1 MLKGKVSKQII
12 AKYTLVFSLLL
23 SLIVINDN
31 NLFAENPEFNVVT
44 LKGETQVKRA
54 SGKDWENIKSGDKLF
69 ADDQVKI
76 GNSSYLALLHS
87 SGSPLELNKSGNYT
101 VKKLASQAS
110 TQKSDVTKKFTKY
123 LVEELKGS
131 DDVLASGDYRKKMK
145 NLGAVERAMDKGSEG
160 KIFGNLPLNTY
171 SIDNNVDFSWYA
183 IDNVNEYKFNIK
195 DSDGKVVFEKTVS
208 GNNVQVNTGSLNLK
222 SDECYFWN
230 VSANGKTSEDFCLYN
245 FSSSETTTINNDL
258 KTIEQEIGSDNEA
271 MLSLVKASYF
281 ADKNINYKANEE
293 FKKALSI
300 SDNPKYRVI
309 YAKFLVKLGLNQEA
323 EKLINN

>member
-1 MLKGKVSKQII
+1 MLKRNIPYSIKLKINLIFSFILSI
-12 AKYTLVFSLLL
+12 LVINSSLLL
-23 SLIVINDN
+23 AS
-31 NLFAENPEFNVVT
+31 APEFNVVT

-54 SGKDWENIKSGDKLF
+54 TGKDWENIKSGDKLF
-69 ADDQVKI
+69 ADDQIKI
-76 GNSSYLALLHS
+76 GNGAYLALLHS
-87 SGSPLELNKSGNYT
+87 SGSPLEINKSGNYT
-101 VKKLASQAS
+101 VKKLASQAT

-145 NLGAVERAMDKGSEG
+145 NLGAVERAMDKGTEG

-171 SIDNNVDFSWYA
+171 SIDKTVDFSWYA
-183 IDNVNEYKFNIK
+183 VDNTSEYKFNIK
-195 DSDGKVVFEKTVS
+195 DSDGKVVFEKTV
-208 GNNVQVNTGSLNLK
+208 NTTNIQVNTGSLNLK

-230 VSANGKTSEDFCLYN
+230 VTANGKTSEDYCLYN
-245 FSSSETTTINNDL
+245 FSTNETASIINDL
-258 KTIEQEIGSDNEA
+258 KTIDQEIGADNEA
-271 MLSLVKASYF
+271 MLSLVKASYY

-293 FKKALSI
+293 FKKALAI
-300 SDNPKYRVI
+300 SDNPNYRVI